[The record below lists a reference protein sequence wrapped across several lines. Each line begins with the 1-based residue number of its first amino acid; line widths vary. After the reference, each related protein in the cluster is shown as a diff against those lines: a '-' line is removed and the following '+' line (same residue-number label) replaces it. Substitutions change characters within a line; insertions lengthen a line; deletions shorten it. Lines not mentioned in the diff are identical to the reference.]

1 MLDVVNSL
9 SIFSKVSQDRNI
21 SCTSVNDFL
30 QKCLIQLWEFYDN
43 PGFGEN
49 WKKRESIIGESA
61 KGIVL
66 DQKSHQ
72 LVVRQLR
79 REIKDRCDDLPVE
92 ADLATEILKP
102 SEWKHSEFFSIKSG
116 SCVSPTHHP
125 TEIFNSDIK
134 KITSKAKICLQLES
148 KTLFCLKFYQNGHS

>member
-1 MLDVVNSL
+1 MSDSAVGILRQSWL
-9 SIFSKVSQDRNI
+9 RRKLEK
-21 SCTSVNDFL
+21 T
-30 QKCLIQLWEFYDN
+30 
-43 PGFGEN
+43 
-49 WKKRESIIGESA
+49 ESIIGESA
-61 KGIVL
+61 KGIVR
-66 DQKSHQ
+66 DEKSHQ

-102 SEWKHSEFFSIKSG
+102 SEWKRSEFFSIKSG

-134 KITSKAKICLQLES
+134 KITSKAKIRLQLES
-148 KTLFCLKFYQNGHS
+148 KILFCLKFYQNGHS